1 MTTERREE
9 ALSGGAIV
17 RFGVPAGAAEERV
30 EALPRIE
37 VSSLRGA
44 RVGLRRGF
52 VDEAG
57 VRLRVACVEAP
68 SDRFAP
74 GVEEI
79 VLGMATSIARGA
91 ASDGITLERWDAEG
105 ITRHEGRFEQ
115 VLTGQGARGDRPV
128 VLRGRHVLGFEG
140 AASEAVLCTFVCE
153 EPRTNERC
161 GALVDS
167 AELVSLVP
175 PPPPSLFVRTI
186 LMAAE
191 RPRDAAL
198 LGMGIGL
205 VCVVV
210 LLARRPRPLP

>member
-1 MTTERREE
+1 MTERREE

-17 RFGVPAGAAEERV
+17 RFGVPAGAVEERA

-37 VSSLRGA
+37 VSSLKGA
-44 RVGLRRGF
+44 RVGLRAGF

-57 VRLRVACVEAP
+57 LRLRVACVEAP

-91 ASDGITLERWDAEG
+91 ASDGITLDRWDAEG

-115 VLTGQGARGDRPV
+115 ALTGQGTRGERPV
-128 VLRGRHVLGFEG
+128 TLRGWHVLGFEG

-153 EPRTNERC
+153 EPRAGERC
-161 GALVDS
+161 AALVAN
-167 AELVSLVP
+167 AELTSLVP
-175 PPPPSLFVRTI
+175 PPPPSLLVRTI

-191 RPRDAAL
+191 RPREAAL
-198 LGMGIGL
+198 LGLGIGVLL
-205 VCVVV
+205 VAV
-210 LLARRPRPLP
+210 LLARRPRPSP